1 MAITKAF
8 TVSNTVITVNGRA
21 IEDWGQQD
29 PPYLDEPIDQ
39 KRTVVRGQGGNAVV
53 LERKNPGRRITLY
66 LLPGSAD
73 SSYLNGLYK
82 SGAIVTLTRNQ
93 VGATNAAIGTEGV
106 IVNDAEV
113 TRAGSTSIS
122 DDVYVIEMN
131 DWEDAR

>member
-8 TVSNTVITVNGRA
+8 TESNTVVTLNGRA

-29 PPYLDEPIDQ
+29 PPFQDDPVDQ

-73 SSYLNGLYK
+73 SAYLHGLYL
-82 SGAIVTLTRNQ
+82 SGDIVTLTRNQ
-93 VGATNAAIGTEGV
+93 VGVLNSAIGTEGV
-106 IVNDAEV
+106 VVQEESV

-122 DDVYVIEMN
+122 DDVYVIDMN
-131 DWEDAR
+131 DWTEVR

>member
-8 TVSNTVITVNGRA
+8 TDSNTVVTLNGRA

-29 PPYLDEPIDQ
+29 PPFQDDPVDQ

-73 SSYLNGLYK
+73 SAYLHGLYL
-82 SGAIVTLTRNQ
+82 SGDIVTLTRNQ
-93 VGATNAAIGTEGV
+93 VGVLNSAIGTEGV
-106 IVNDAEV
+106 VVQEESV

-122 DDVYVIEMN
+122 DDVYVIDMN
-131 DWEDAR
+131 DWTEVR